1 MTTDPYR
8 SSSCTCPTCPGKP
21 ALREFQA
28 RWVCDEC
35 GGMLV
40 GVDDFTESLKEIDG
54 ALDQL
59 EFTDA
64 QPGPEGKSE
73 CPRCHAK
80 MQSAVMTRGK
90 LKLVGTF
97 LRCET
102 DGLWFPRDALTAIFA
117 RVSRRTQ
124 TFFGGR
130 RGGGGMSAPVSPITS
145 AVANMPSGH
154 SGMSGAMA
162 SIAGAFGGSRELVHA
177 WRRDRPR
184 VHTLY
189 VSAHKDARLGCPS
202 CKEAALTYAG
212 DRWPC
217 ETCAGVFV
225 ETAALIAM
233 VSDVANRPW
242 EPPAVAGG
250 LGERP
255 CPVCGEAMLVEVFEA
270 VTVDHCKAHGV
281 WFDEDELQATLQH
294 AIESDPNSTG
304 GWLKKLFHRHGTTES

>member
-1 MTTDPYR
+1 MTAYR
-8 SSSCTCPTCPGKP
+8 EVHCTCPTCPDRP
-21 ALREFQA
+21 ALREFQT

-40 GVDDFTESLKEIDG
+40 AVADFQESLREIDG
-54 ALDQL
+54 AFDEL
-59 EFTDA
+59 EFSDE

-73 CPRCHAK
+73 CPRCHAR
-80 MQSAVMTRGK
+80 MHSCVIARGK
-90 LKLVGTF
+90 LKLVGAF
-97 LRCET
+97 LHCAA
-102 DGLWFPRDALTAIFA
+102 DGIWFPRDALTAIFA

-130 RGGGGMSAPVSPITS
+130 RAVLGNLPGSAPNTGSVT
-145 AVANMPSGH
+145 MP
-154 SGMSGAMA
+154 GASSSVTTMA
-162 SIAGAFGGSRELVHA
+162 SIANAFAGSRELAHA
-177 WRRDRPR
+177 WRRGAPR

-189 VSAHKDARLGCPS
+189 VSTHKGERLGCPS
-202 CKEAALTYAG
+202 CKETALTYGG

-217 ETCAGVFV
+217 ETCSGVFV

-233 VSDVANRPW
+233 ISDVTNRPW
-242 EPPAVAGG
+242 EPPTVAGG
-250 LGERP
+250 PGERP

-294 AIESDPNSTG
+294 AIEGDPSSTG